1 MNEAMSVELCSVS
14 DGISV
19 TKELTVET
27 LWTLTEVVKLSIKA
41 VSGPKILRMRTNK
54 TRLGNASDKEE
65 DKIKRF
71 LAVNITKNHVH
82 LLMMLTCARDNCPT
96 DQFEENRRRKSTHI
110 WLSSNSKHVRFHS
123 SKRRTVISYCS

>member
-27 LWTLTEVVKLSIKA
+27 LWTLTEVVRLSIKVA
-41 VSGPKILRMRTNK
+41 SKILRMRTNK
-54 TRLGNASDKEE
+54 TRVGNASDKEE

-71 LAVNITKNHVH
+71 LAVNITKNHV
-82 LLMMLTCARDNCPT
+82 LPLMMLTGARDNCPT
-96 DQFEENRRRKSTHI
+96 DPSEENGRGKSTHI